1 MYGKYQTTYEGLF
14 SVGIRIDDLME
25 NGGSNRPK
33 NVLINEWEKWQR
45 FIKETFHERKEE
57 TDGLTLAFFF

>member
-14 SVGIRIDDLME
+14 SGGIRIDDLME

-33 NVLINEWEKWQR
+33 NVLINEWEIMAALYKGN
-45 FIKETFHERKEE
+45 IS
-57 TDGLTLAFFF
+57 

>member
-14 SVGIRIDDLME
+14 SVSRHQNRRFNG

-33 NVLINEWEKWQR
+33 NVLINEWEKNGSVSSR
-45 FIKETFHERKEE
+45 KHFMKEKKKQM
-57 TDGLTLAFFF
+57 G

>member
-14 SVGIRIDDLME
+14 SGGIRIDDLME

-33 NVLINEWEKWQR
+33 NGLINEWEKNGSVVPR
-45 FIKETFHERKEE
+45 KHFMKEKKKQM
-57 TDGLTLAFFF
+57 G